1 MRTLARFLASRRANV
16 AIEFALIAPVLAA
29 MLIGLVDFG
38 RIGFVRSD
46 MFAAARSGSQY
57 FMAGGTDTARAH
69 TIIQSAWT
77 NMPANA
83 VIDVRRVCE
92 CAGAAG
98 QCNVLCT
105 DGTVPVSY
113 AVIELSAELD
123 GIFVDHSNAASDTV
137 RIR

>member
-1 MRTLARFLASRRANV
+1 MHALARFLVSRRANV

-38 RIGFVRSD
+38 RMGFERSD
-46 MFAAARSGSQY
+46 MLAAARSGSAY
-57 FMAGGTDTARAH
+57 FMAGGTDTERAK
-69 TIIQSAWT
+69 TIISSSWT

-83 VIDVRRVCE
+83 VVQVTRVCE
-92 CAGAAG
+92 CAGAAA

-113 AVIELSAELD
+113 AVIDLSATLD
-123 GIFVDHSNAASDTV
+123 GVFIDHSSSAADTV